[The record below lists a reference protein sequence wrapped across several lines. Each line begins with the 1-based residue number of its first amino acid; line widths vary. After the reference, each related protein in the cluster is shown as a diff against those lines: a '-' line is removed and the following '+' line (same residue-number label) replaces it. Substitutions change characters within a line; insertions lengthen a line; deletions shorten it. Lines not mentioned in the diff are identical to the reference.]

1 MSKVRLFTRLPALA
15 ASSLLVAVLPALPAF
30 GAAQSFQG
38 KVADV
43 SDGDTLVIGS
53 GGRVRVVQLA
63 GIDAPELSQDF
74 GKEARDYV
82 KQMTRGKK
90 VTVEVIESK
99 SPQSLVARVTVD
111 GKDLAAA
118 LVESG
123 FAWSEQDSSADL
135 KSAQE
140 KAKSGKQGL
149 WASANPTPPWD
160 FRKNA

>member
-1 MSKVRLFTRLPALA
+1 MSKTRIYRRLPALA
-15 ASSLLVAVLPALPAF
+15 ASSLLVAALPAF
-30 GAAQSFQG
+30 GAAAQTFEG
-38 KVADV
+38 KVTDV

-53 GGRVRVVQLA
+53 GGHVRVVQLA
-63 GIDAPELSQDF
+63 GVDAPELSQDF
-74 GKEARDYV
+74 GKQARDYV
-82 KQMTRGKK
+82 KQMTHGKK
-90 VTVEVIESK
+90 VTVEVVESK
-99 SPQSLVARVTVD
+99 SPQSVVAHVKVD
-111 GKDLAAA
+111 GKDLAAS

-123 FAWSEQDSSADL
+123 LAWSEQGSAAEL